1 LNGKNISEINKLK
14 GRKAK
19 MKYEAETILDMM
31 LAGGAQMVY
40 HSMNEDDV
48 RYFMKYPFN
57 MIGADGGVVV
67 YGRGMPH
74 PRAYGTNARVL
85 AKYVRD
91 EKLVSLEEMIR
102 RMTSLA
108 AQKFQLKDR
117 GLIKEGMAADIVI
130 FDPNE
135 VTDKATFEQPH
146 QFSAGFH
153 FVLVNGQ
160 LVIENGKHT
169 GTKSGMT
176 LKGPGF
182 NK

>member
-1 LNGKNISEINKLK
+1 
-14 GRKAK
+14 
-19 MKYEAETILDMM
+19 
-31 LAGGAQMVY
+31 
-40 HSMNEDDV
+40 
-48 RYFMKYPFN
+48 

-85 AKYVRD
+85 SKYVRD

-117 GLIKEGMAADIVI
+117 GLLKEGMAADIVI
-130 FDPNE
+130 FDLNE
-135 VTDKATFEQPH
+135 VSDKATFERPH

-160 LVIENGKHT
+160 LIIENGKHN
-169 GTKSGMT
+169 GTKSGTT

>member
-1 LNGKNISEINKLK
+1 
-14 GRKAK
+14 
-19 MKYEAETILDMM
+19 
-31 LAGGAQMVY
+31 
-40 HSMNEDDV
+40 
-48 RYFMKYPFN
+48 
-57 MIGADGGVVV
+57 
-67 YGRGMPH
+67 
-74 PRAYGTNARVL
+74 VL

-146 QFSAGFH
+146 QYSVGFY

-160 LVIENGKHT
+160 LVIADGKHT
-169 GTKSGMT
+169 GVKSGTT

-182 NK
+182 NR